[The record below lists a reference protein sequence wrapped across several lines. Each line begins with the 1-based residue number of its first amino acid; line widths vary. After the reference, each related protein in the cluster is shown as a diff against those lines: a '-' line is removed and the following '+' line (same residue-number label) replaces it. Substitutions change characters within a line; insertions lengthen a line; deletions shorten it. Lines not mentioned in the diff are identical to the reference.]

1 MFQKGCF
8 VLSVVLM
15 AVSFAWA
22 SPVVR
27 VDLSQS
33 GDVERGWIDWNTDD
47 VRLGNKDISR
57 QFLNEADF
65 DDDFTI
71 DFIKIDS
78 RNRDDVDESIPLHD
92 LLEDALKEADPFD
105 MVIKGLS
112 PGIYMLTTYHHDPS
126 EDVVNDDGT
135 VNITVVD
142 ADGTRLVADHLQQS
156 WGPKPSFVGVATFKF
171 RSDGT
176 NDVVITIGD
185 NNDGIHNEAFLN
197 GFELAVWIARDQ
209 AAEPSPENGAADVS
223 EDVVLSWTPG
233 LYAPAVNG
241 HRVYLGETFADV
253 NDGAASAFQGMT
265 SLPEYAPAELAY
277 ATTYYWRVDEAN
289 AVTGWY
295 KGQVW
300 SFTTEPLAY
309 AMPGSAITVSASS
322 YENETMA
329 PQNTVNG
336 SGLDADD
343 LHSADESDM
352 WLSGADDASP
362 WIQYEFDR
370 VHSLHEMWVWNFN
383 QTFESIVGFGLK
395 DVAIEYSADGLDW
408 VAVEGVT
415 ELPAAVG
422 VARAAHD
429 IAIDLG
435 GVAARYV
442 RIAATSNWGGWNRY
456 GLSEVRFFYI
466 PMAARNAQPEDGEGG
481 VVASPVLR
489 WRPGRTA
496 VLHDVY
502 FGTDEAAVRTATVP
516 DTTVTDPSFDAGALA
531 LSTTYHWRVDEVNND
546 ETPAVWEGEVW
557 SFTTNDF
564 VVVDDMESY
573 TDDYEAGQAIWQAW
587 FDGLEDAQNG
597 GSQVGYA
604 TGPFAER
611 VIVHSGYQSMPL
623 LYDNTSASYSQ
634 ATRPFDAAQNWTQS
648 GIKTLVLSFHGSEAN
663 GGGQLYVK
671 VNGAEAAYDGDAGDI
686 AKADWTQ
693 WSIDL
698 ASLGVNLQSVT
709 EMSVGVKGGTS
720 GTIFV
725 DDIQLWP

>member
-233 LYAPAVNG
+233 LYAPAING

-277 ATTYYWRVDEAN
+277 ATNYYWRVDEAN